1 MTEQSEN
8 LITQIRALD
17 EATALEAAQLLS
29 GALGAQATPTVAGQ
43 HVLDRPLEHR
53 DDIGDLCR
61 VLLIVAASDAETR
74 ELVEESLAGAGRKQ
88 LVLSGPELV
97 TLGFEILGALQIFY
111 SKGRTRQVET
121 LTIRKGPDGS
131 EETVIQQTVKYGISA
146 KLADL
151 LKAAI
156 HGL

>member
-1 MTEQSEN
+1 MTDQSEN
-8 LITQIRALD
+8 LIAQIRALD
-17 EATALEAAQLLS
+17 EGTALEAAQLLS
-29 GALGAQATPTVAGQ
+29 GALGAQATPTIAGQ
-43 HVLDRPLEHR
+43 DVLERPLEHR

-61 VLLIVAASDAETR
+61 VLLIVAASDSKTR

-97 TLGFEILGALQIFY
+97 TLGFEALGALQVFY
-111 SKGRTRQVET
+111 SKGRTKQEET
-121 LTIRKGPDGS
+121 LTIKKNPDGS
-131 EETVIQQTVKYGISA
+131 EETIVQRTVRYGISA
-146 KLADL
+146 KLAEL